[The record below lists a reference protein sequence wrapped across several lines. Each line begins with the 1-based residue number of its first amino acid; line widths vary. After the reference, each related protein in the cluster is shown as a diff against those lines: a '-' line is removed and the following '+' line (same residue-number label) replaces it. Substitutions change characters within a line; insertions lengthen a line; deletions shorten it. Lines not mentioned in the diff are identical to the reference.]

1 MKSTTET
8 DYRTIRSR
16 LTRLVVAP
24 SVILLL
30 MWLVFS
36 SYEISDG
43 FYVRE
48 VAVEVQDA
56 SIPAVQSLV
65 AIQKERQLTMRT
77 VMGSG
82 ADVAALDKQRGET
95 DQAVAAL
102 TEKLSSLSA
111 SESTPL
117 EVKAQ
122 VGILLGLLD
131 DLPQERAQARL
142 GPTAKDEIYR
152 YYNSLLDAGAALFD
166 TQARIVPDAEAG
178 QAGIT
183 ATEIFRAAD
192 QMSRVASLGD
202 GALVSGQLS
211 QDEYLDFVHLVGTYH
226 GRLST
231 VMPFAS
237 ADVQNRYG
245 QVIGTSD
252 WQRVTDFENSLLMRG
267 ALSRGSFPISEQDWR
282 SSADRIASQ
291 LIDLAKAQ
299 AEHGAALGMANGNA
313 RFTAVVVG
321 SLVALLAVL
330 IGIGFAL
337 RSSRK
342 LVDRALVTRLADL
355 KDAVLR
361 LAHERLPE
369 IMSRLERGERVNVES
384 ELPQLDF
391 GPDEIGQV
399 ADAFNVAQNAAVQ
412 AAVQESQAREG
423 IKKVFAGIAGRHQ
436 ALTRRALEAIDGVE
450 REEKDPDRFAKLLLI
465 DNLTTQQQ
473 RHAENMSILA
483 DRKPGRQY
491 RNPVS
496 LVDILYSAA
505 GEVEDYPRIHIGPV
519 PHVAVKGAAV
529 TDTIH
534 VLAELIDNA
543 TTFSP
548 PHEQVWIRT
557 HGTGNGVVVE
567 IEDGGLG
574 MSEEG
579 LATANAMLVD
589 PPDFTAFTMQG
600 NARLGLFVIAR
611 LARRRGTAVTLR
623 AAEKGGVV
631 ATVQLPQ
638 DIVLAGSDWKA
649 AAPHGTRRRA
659 VADPAPHEAATS
671 RQRSASARPA
681 TPASESAV
689 GEADAPSADVDAELP
704 RRRRGKNLRGRT
716 ASPDPEVDNDQRPPQ
731 PSTRAYAFYRGARRG
746 QGDRP
751 ESPNHEG

>member
-1 MKSTTET
+1 M
-8 DYRTIRSR
+8 
-16 LTRLVVAP
+16 
-24 SVILLL
+24 
-30 MWLVFS
+30 VFS
-36 SYEISDG
+36 SYEIADG

-65 AIQKERQLTMRT
+65 AIQRERELTMRT
-77 VMGSG
+77 LTGGG
-82 ADVAALDKQRGET
+82 ADPTALEKQRGET
-95 DQAVAAL
+95 DQAVTAL
-102 TEKLSSLSA
+102 TAKLNSLSA
-111 SESTPL
+111 SGATPI
-117 EVKAQ
+117 EVKTQ
-122 VGILLGLLD
+122 VGVLIGLLD
-131 DLPQERAQARL
+131 DLPRERAQVQVGLAARE
-142 GPTAKDEIYR
+142 EIYR
-152 YYNSLLDAGAALFD
+152 YYNSLLDAGAVLFD

-192 QMSRVASLGD
+192 QMSRVASLGG
-202 GALVSGQLS
+202 GALASGRLTP
-211 QDEYLDFVHLVGTYH
+211 DEYLDFAHLVGTYH
-226 GRLST
+226 GRLAT
-231 VMPFAS
+231 ALPFAS
-237 ADVQNRYG
+237 DSVQARYG
-245 QVIGTSD
+245 QLIGSGD
-252 WQRVTDFENSLLMRG
+252 WQRVTDFENALLIRG
-267 ALSRGSFPISEQDWR
+267 ATNDRDFPMSEQDWQD
-282 SSADRIASQ
+282 STDRVAAQ

-299 AEHGAALGMANGNA
+299 AEHGAALGLANGNA
-313 RFTAVVVG
+313 RFTGVLVG

-330 IGIGFAL
+330 LGIGFAL

-369 IMSRLERGERVNVES
+369 IMSRLERGERVDVEA
-384 ELPQLDF
+384 ELPQLNF

-399 ADAFNVAQNAAVQ
+399 ADAFNIAQNAAVH

-436 ALTRRALEAIDGVE
+436 ALTRRALEAIDVVE
-450 REEKDPDRFAKLLLI
+450 REEKDPDRFSKLLLI

-505 GEVEDYPRIHIGPV
+505 GEVEDYPRIHIDPV
-519 PHVAVKGAAV
+519 PHVAVQGPAV

-548 PHEQVWIRT
+548 PDEQVRVST
-557 HGTGNGVVVE
+557 KGTGNGVLVE

-579 LATANAMLVD
+579 LYKANAMLAD
-589 PPDFTAFTMQG
+589 PPDFATFTLQG
-600 NARLGLFVIAR
+600 NARLGLFVVAR
-611 LARRRGTAVTLR
+611 LARRRGTVVTLR
-623 AAEKGGVV
+623 AADRGGIV

-638 DIVLAGSDWKA
+638 DIVVAGADWKTA
-649 AAPHGTRRRA
+649 
-659 VADPAPHEAATS
+659 APHEARRHALADSFPPRDASATS
-671 RQRSASARPA
+671 RQRSPRDRTAAPA
-681 TPASESAV
+681 PAST
-689 GEADAPSADVDAELP
+689 GEDEQLPDADLDSELP
-704 RRRRGKNLRGRT
+704 RRRRGTNLSKRKQRT
-716 ASPDPEVDNDQRPPQ
+716 GSPDAEVGDDQRPTQ

-746 QGDRP
+746 LGDGS
-751 ESPNHEG
+751 ESQNHEG